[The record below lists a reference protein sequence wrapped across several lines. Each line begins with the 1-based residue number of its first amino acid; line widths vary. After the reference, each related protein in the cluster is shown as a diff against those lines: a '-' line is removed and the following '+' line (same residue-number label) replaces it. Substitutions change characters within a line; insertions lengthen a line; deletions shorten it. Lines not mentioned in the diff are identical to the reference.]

1 MSNALD
7 LKLNVETKSSSDTY
21 GKFLFQPLDRG
32 FGVTLGNALRR
43 VLLTSI
49 PGAAI
54 TNVKMDGVLHEF
66 STIKGIK
73 EDVADIIMNLKGVRF
88 KLFENKPDKVHIQL
102 SGKHVFTAKDI
113 QEKSDQ
119 FEILNTD
126 HYITDLNEDGKI
138 DMELW
143 LGVGKG
149 YVSSEENEIPNA
161 SIGMISI
168 DSIFNPVTKV
178 TFSTNPLPGAKED
191 QEILSIEIFTDGS
204 ISSKDAISH
213 AATVL
218 VKHLT
223 FVEAISKPEVLEV
236 TEGISEEKVAM
247 QKLLNSTIDEMELSV
262 RSYNCLQTAGIK
274 YIHELVSRE
283 ENEMLKFKNF
293 GRKSLTE
300 LVEKLAN
307 VGLHFAMDVK
317 EYIAKTK
324 EK

>member
-7 LKLNVETKSSSDTY
+7 LILNVETESSSDTY

-88 KLFENKPDKVHIQL
+88 KLFENRPDKVHIQL
-102 SGKHVFTAKDI
+102 SGKHIFTAKDI

-119 FEILNTD
+119 FEILNPD
-126 HYITDLNEDGKI
+126 HYITELNREGNI
-138 DMELW
+138 DMELL
-143 LGVGKG
+143 LGVGTG
-149 YVSSEENEIPNA
+149 YVSSEENDIPNA

-178 TFSTNPLPGAKED
+178 IFNTNPLPGAKED
-191 QEILSIEIFTDGS
+191 QESLSIEIFTDGS
-204 ISSKDAISH
+204 ITSKDAISH

-223 FVEAISKPEVLEV
+223 FVEAISKPEVLEI

-274 YIHELVSRE
+274 YIYELVSRE

-300 LVEKLAN
+300 LVEKLAH

-317 EYIAKTK
+317 EYVAKAK

>member
-1 MSNALD
+1 MD
-7 LKLNVETKSSSDTY
+7 LKLNVDTISSTDTY
-21 GKFLFQPLDRG
+21 GKFIFQPLDRG
-32 FGVTLGNALRR
+32 FGITLGSALRR

-73 EDVADIIMNLKGVRF
+73 EDVADIIMNLKGIRF
-88 KLFENKPDKVHIQL
+88 KLFENNPDKVRVIL
-102 SGKHVFTAKDI
+102 TGKRVFTANDI
-113 QEKSDQ
+113 QELSDQ
-119 FEILNTD
+119 FEILNPD
-126 HYITDLNEDGKI
+126 HYITELNKEGEI

-143 LGVGKG
+143 VGVGKG

-178 TFSTNPLPGAKED
+178 TFNSSALPGAKED
-191 QEILSIEIFTDGS
+191 QESLSIEIFTDGS

-223 FVEAISKPEVLEV
+223 YVEAISKPEVLKI
-236 TEGISEEKVAM
+236 TEGISEEMIAM

-274 YIHELVSRE
+274 YIYELVSRE

-300 LVEKLAN
+300 LVEKLGK
-307 VGLHFAMDVK
+307 VGLHFGMDTEEHVVQK
-317 EYIAKTK
+317 K

>member
-1 MSNALD
+1 MD
-7 LKLNVETKSSSDTY
+7 LKLNVDTISSTDTY
-21 GKFLFQPLDRG
+21 GKFIFQPLDRG
-32 FGVTLGNALRR
+32 FGITLGSALRR

-73 EDVADIIMNLKGVRF
+73 EDVADIIMNLKGIRF
-88 KLFENKPDKVHIQL
+88 KLFENNPDKVRVKL
-102 SGKHVFTAKDI
+102 TGKRVFTANDI
-113 QEKSDQ
+113 QELSDQ
-119 FEILNTD
+119 FEILNPD
-126 HYITDLNEDGKI
+126 HYITELNKEGEI

-143 LGVGKG
+143 VGVGKG

-178 TFSTNPLPGAKED
+178 TFNSSALPGAKED
-191 QEILSIEIFTDGS
+191 QESLSIEIFTDGS

-223 FVEAISKPEVLEV
+223 FVEAISKPEVLKI
-236 TEGISEEKVAM
+236 TEGISEEMIAM

-274 YIHELVSRE
+274 YIYELVSRE

-300 LVEKLAN
+300 LVEKLGK
-307 VGLHFAMDVK
+307 VGLHFGMDIEEHVVK
-317 EYIAKTK
+317 KK
-324 EK
+324 ER